1 MRAYYIISYDI
12 EDMQT
17 FRRYPP
23 LAVPLIH
30 EFGGEVLVS
39 DTEAYAVEGEAKK
52 MNAIIVFP
60 SREAALAC
68 YNDPRYREVMQLRIK
83 STSNRSLILAKEF
96 S

>member
-12 EDMQT
+12 DDMQT
-17 FRRYPP
+17 FRQYPP
-23 LAVPLIH
+23 LAVPLIN

-39 DTEAYAVEGEAKK
+39 DTEAFAVEGEAKK

-60 SREAALAC
+60 SKEAALAC